1 MKEGIERAVDL
12 VGRAASWLALVIVAV
27 MATNVVLRYLFSYG
41 SVWAQE
47 LEWHLLAP
55 LILFGIPYALL
66 KGEHVRVDVL
76 YAKFSEK
83 NQLRVEVVSQFL
95 CILIAAAFVWLWLGR
110 PRRAA
115 LPLGPQGADPRR
127 VRAPRPAERGHP
139 VGRDRQA
146 APAPGCAMSGQE
158 ILALCM
164 LGSFFVLLMAGVPV
178 AITLATV
185 GFGFGALGFGTGLF
199 NLLPSRIY
207 GVVANYQ
214 WLAIPLFVFMGVMLE
229 KSRLADDLLDVVGH
243 LAGGLRGGMALGII
257 GVGVLMGA
265 TTGIVGAT
273 VITLGLLT
281 LPTLLKRGYDPG
293 IACGAIC
300 ASGTLGQIIPPSLI
314 LILLADILQ
323 LSVGTLFA
331 AAVMPGMLLAALYCV
346 YIVIVGMVKPHLV
359 PPLPQD
365 ERDALA
371 RRDLWIRFFKV
382 VVPPVL
388 LVFAV
393 LGSIIGG
400 VAAPT
405 EAASMG
411 ALGSIIV
418 TAFAGRMSMK
428 VLRDV
433 VQSVTKITAMM
444 MFILVCAQV
453 FSLSFRG
460 LHGEDI
466 ISRMFEWLPGGVAAD
481 IWFLM
486 LLIFVLG
493 FFLEW
498 IEISYIAVPLF
509 LPVFVSQ
516 GVDLVWLAML
526 ICVNLQTSFLTPPF
540 GWALFFL
547 KGVAPPEVSTRQIY
561 LGVLPFIALQVV
573 AVVLVFL
580 FPQIALWLPK
590 TIGW

>member
-1 MKEGIERAVDL
+1 
-12 VGRAASWLALVIVAV
+12 
-27 MATNVVLRYLFSYG
+27 
-41 SVWAQE
+41 
-47 LEWHLLAP
+47 
-55 LILFGIPYALL
+55 
-66 KGEHVRVDVL
+66 
-76 YAKFSEK
+76 
-83 NQLRVEVVSQFL
+83 
-95 CILIAAAFVWLWLGR
+95 
-110 PRRAA
+110 
-115 LPLGPQGADPRR
+115 
-127 VRAPRPAERGHP
+127 
-139 VGRDRQA
+139 
-146 APAPGCAMSGQE
+146 MSGQE
-158 ILALCM
+158 ILALFM

-178 AITLATV
+178 AITLGTV
-185 GFGFGALGFGTGLF
+185 GFVFGALGFGTGLF

-281 LPTLLKRGYDPG
+281 LPTLLKRGYDAG

-346 YIVIVGMVKPHLV
+346 YIVIVGMVKPDLV

-371 RRDLWIRFFKV
+371 KRDLWIRFFKV

-393 LGSIIGG
+393 LGSIIAG

-411 ALGSIIV
+411 ALGAIIV
-418 TAFAGRMSMK
+418 TTFAGRMSFR

-433 VQSVTKITAMM
+433 VQSVTRITAMM
-444 MFILVCAQV
+444 MFILICAQV

-466 ISRMFEWLPGGVAAD
+466 IARMFEWLPGGVGAD

-547 KGVAPPEVSTRQIY
+547 KGVAPPEVTTRQIY
-561 LGVLPFIALQVV
+561 VGVLPFIAMQIV

-580 FPQIALWLPK
+580 YPQIALWLPK
-590 TIGW
+590 AIGW

>member
-1 MKEGIERAVDL
+1 
-12 VGRAASWLALVIVAV
+12 
-27 MATNVVLRYLFSYG
+27 
-41 SVWAQE
+41 
-47 LEWHLLAP
+47 
-55 LILFGIPYALL
+55 
-66 KGEHVRVDVL
+66 
-76 YAKFSEK
+76 
-83 NQLRVEVVSQFL
+83 
-95 CILIAAAFVWLWLGR
+95 
-110 PRRAA
+110 
-115 LPLGPQGADPRR
+115 
-127 VRAPRPAERGHP
+127 
-139 VGRDRQA
+139 
-146 APAPGCAMSGQE
+146 MSGQE
-158 ILALCM
+158 MLAIGM
-164 LGSFFVLLMAGVPV
+164 LVAFFVLLMVGVPV
-178 AITLATV
+178 ALTLATV
-185 GFGFGALGFGTGLF
+185 GFAFGVMGFGTTLF
-199 NLLPSRIY
+199 NLLPSRVY

-273 VITLGLLT
+273 VITLGLIT

-293 IACGAIC
+293 IACGATC

-331 AAVMPGMLLAALYCV
+331 AAVVPGLLIAAIYCA
-346 YIVIVGMVKPHLV
+346 YIVVIGMVKPHLV
-359 PPLPQD
+359 PPLPKE

-371 RRDLWIRFFKV
+371 RRDLWIRFVKV

-411 ALGSIIV
+411 ALGSILV
-418 TAFAGRMSMK
+418 TAFAGRLSWK
-428 VLRDV
+428 VLREV
-433 VQSVTKITAMM
+433 VQSVTNITAMM
-444 MFILVCAQV
+444 MFILICAQV
-453 FSLSFRG
+453 FSLAFRG
-460 LHGEDI
+460 LHGEDLI
-466 ISRMFEWLPGGVAAD
+466 ARMFEWLPGGVNSD

-561 LGVLPFIALQVV
+561 LGVIPFIGMQVLALVM
-573 AVVLVFL
+573 VFL
-580 FPQIALWLPK
+580 WPQLALWLPK

>member
-1 MKEGIERAVDL
+1 
-12 VGRAASWLALVIVAV
+12 
-27 MATNVVLRYLFSYG
+27 
-41 SVWAQE
+41 
-47 LEWHLLAP
+47 
-55 LILFGIPYALL
+55 
-66 KGEHVRVDVL
+66 
-76 YAKFSEK
+76 
-83 NQLRVEVVSQFL
+83 
-95 CILIAAAFVWLWLGR
+95 
-110 PRRAA
+110 
-115 LPLGPQGADPRR
+115 
-127 VRAPRPAERGHP
+127 
-139 VGRDRQA
+139 
-146 APAPGCAMSGQE
+146 MSGQE

-185 GFGFGALGFGTGLF
+185 GFGFGAVGFGTGLF

-331 AAVMPGMLLAALYCV
+331 AAVMPGMLLAALYCT

-371 RRDLWIRFFKV
+371 RRDLWMRFFKV

-433 VQSVTKITAMM
+433 VQSVTRITAMM

-573 AVVLVFL
+573 AVVLVFF
-580 FPQIALWLPK
+580 FPQIALWLPR

>member
-1 MKEGIERAVDL
+1 MNMEVLAVLML
-12 VGRAASWLALVIVAV
+12 VA
-27 MATNVVLRYLFSYG
+27 F
-41 SVWAQE
+41 
-47 LEWHLLAP
+47 
-55 LILFGIPYALL
+55 FALL
-66 KGEHVRVDVL
+66 MV
-76 YAKFSEK
+76 
-83 NQLRVEVVSQFL
+83 
-95 CILIAAAFVWLWLGR
+95 
-110 PRRAA
+110 
-115 LPLGPQGADPRR
+115 
-127 VRAPRPAERGHP
+127 
-139 VGRDRQA
+139 
-146 APAPGCAMSGQE
+146 
-158 ILALCM
+158 
-164 LGSFFVLLMAGVPV
+164 GVPV
-178 AITLATV
+178 AITLAAT
-185 GFGFGALGFGTGLF
+185 GFAFGLLGFGPLLF
-199 NLLPSRIY
+199 NLLPARIF

-229 KSRLADDLLDVVGH
+229 RSRLADDLLDVVGH
-243 LAGGLRGGMALGII
+243 IAGGLRGGMALGII

-281 LPTLLKRGYDPG
+281 LPTLLKRGYHPG

-314 LILLADILQ
+314 LILLADIMQ

-331 AAVMPGMLLAALYCV
+331 AAVMPGLLLAAIYCT
-346 YIVIVGMVKPHLV
+346 YIIVVGMVKPEWV
-359 PPLPQD
+359 PPIPVE
-365 ERDALA
+365 ERDAVS
-371 RRDLWIRFFKV
+371 RRQLWTRFFKV

-400 VAAPT
+400 IAAPT

-411 ALGSIIV
+411 ALGSILV
-418 TAFAGRMSMK
+418 TAFAGRFSMK
-428 VLRDV
+428 VLREV
-433 VQSVTKITAMM
+433 VQSTTKITAMM
-444 MFILVCAQV
+444 MFILICAQV
-453 FSLSFRG
+453 FALAFRG
-460 LHGEDI
+460 LKGEDLI
-466 ISRMFEWLPGGVAAD
+466 TDLFAFLPGGVNAD

-516 GVDLVWLAML
+516 GVDPVWLAML

-547 KGVAPPEVSTRQIY
+547 RGVAPPEIRTRDIY
-561 LGVLPFIALQVV
+561 LGVIPFIAMQVL
-573 AVVLVFL
+573 AVVLVFM

-590 TIGW
+590 AIGW

>member
-1 MKEGIERAVDL
+1 
-12 VGRAASWLALVIVAV
+12 
-27 MATNVVLRYLFSYG
+27 
-41 SVWAQE
+41 
-47 LEWHLLAP
+47 
-55 LILFGIPYALL
+55 
-66 KGEHVRVDVL
+66 
-76 YAKFSEK
+76 
-83 NQLRVEVVSQFL
+83 
-95 CILIAAAFVWLWLGR
+95 
-110 PRRAA
+110 
-115 LPLGPQGADPRR
+115 
-127 VRAPRPAERGHP
+127 
-139 VGRDRQA
+139 
-146 APAPGCAMSGQE
+146 MSGQE
-158 ILALCM
+158 ILAILM
-164 LGSFFVLLMAGVPV
+164 LLSFFVLLMVGIPV
-178 AITLATV
+178 ALTLGTV
-185 GFGFGALGFGTGLF
+185 GFVFGALGFGTGLF
-199 NLLPSRIY
+199 NLLPSRIF

-243 LAGGLRGGMALGII
+243 LAGRLRGGMALGII

-273 VITLGLLT
+273 VITLGLIT

-331 AAVMPGMLLAALYCV
+331 AAVMPGMLLASLYCT

-371 RRDLWIRFFKV
+371 KRDLWIRFFKV

-411 ALGSIIV
+411 AVGSILV
-418 TAFAGRMSMK
+418 TAFSGRMSMK
-428 VLRDV
+428 VLREV

-444 MFILVCAQV
+444 MFILVCAQI

-460 LHGEDI
+460 LHGEDL
-466 ISRMFEWLPGGVAAD
+466 ISRMFEWLPGGVGAD

-547 KGVAPPEVSTRQIY
+547 KGVAPPEVTTRQIY
-561 LGVLPFIALQVV
+561 MGVIPFILMQVL

-580 FPQIALWLPK
+580 YPQIALWLPK